1 MQEPLIPSDILK
13 LLKKQKYQ
21 IVGRHSAVKKCR
33 WLHNSLV
40 QNRHCYKQEW
50 YNINSHRCLQMTP
63 TVIYCTNRCLS
74 CWRVEPG
81 DHGYK
86 WDQMAVKNYEVDTP
100 EEIINGC
107 LKAQKKI
114 LSGFKPTH
122 HDKVSWEKWEEA
134 TEPKHAAISLAGE
147 PTLYPRL
154 SELIEEFHRRGM
166 TTFLVSNGN
175 LPEVLA
181 EITEPTQLYVSVYG
195 PNEEVYRRS
204 CRPLLRDA
212 WERLMK
218 SLELLS
224 SFSCPTVMR
233 LTLTNGLNFS
243 DPEGYAKLVER
254 ANPTYV
260 ECKSYVS
267 VGYSLLRN
275 LDMNNMIWARD
286 IKGFAEKVAE
296 HSGYNVI
303 GHSIPSR
310 VTLLSRL
317 KKPIKL
323 A

>member
-1 MQEPLIPSDILK
+1 MQELLIPNDVLK

-40 QNRHCYKQEW
+40 HNRHCYKQEW
-50 YNINSHRCLQMTP
+50 YNIKSHRCLQMTP
-63 TVIYCTNRCLS
+63 TVIHCTNRCLS

-81 DHGYK
+81 DHGYH
-86 WDQMAVKNYEVDTP
+86 WDQMAIKNLEDSP
-100 EEIINGC
+100 EKIVVEC
-107 LKAQKKI
+107 LKAQRRI
-114 LSGFKPTH
+114 LSGYKPTGH
-122 HDKVSWEKWEEA
+122 TKVSWEKWKEA
-134 TEPKHAAISLAGE
+134 MEPKHAAISLSGE
-147 PTLYPRL
+147 PTLYPYL

-195 PNEEVYRRS
+195 PNEEIYRRV
-204 CRPLLRDA
+204 CRPLLSDA
-212 WERLMK
+212 WERLMRT
-218 SLELLS
+218 LELLN
-224 SFSCPTVMR
+224 SFDCPTVMR
-233 LTLTNGLNFS
+233 LTLTGGLNFS
-243 DPEGYAKLVER
+243 NPEGYAKLVER

-267 VGYSLLRN
+267 VGSSILRG
-275 LDMNNMIWARD
+275 LTKDNMIWARNIRD
-286 IKGFAEKVAE
+286 FAEKIAE

-303 GHSIPSR
+303 GHSVPSR
-310 VTLLSRL
+310 VTLLSKL

>member
-1 MQEPLIPSDILK
+1 MQETLIPSDVQK

-50 YNINSHRCLQMTP
+50 YKISSHRCLQMTP
-63 TVIYCTNRCLS
+63 TVIYCTNSCLS

-81 DHGYK
+81 DYRYN
-86 WDQMAVKNYEVDTP
+86 WDQMAIRNCEVDTP

-122 HDKVSWEKWEEA
+122 HDKVSWNKWQEA
-134 TEPKHAAISLAGE
+134 VEPKHAAISLAGE
-147 PTLYPRL
+147 PTLYPHL
-154 SELIEEFHRRGM
+154 SELIEEFHRKGM
-166 TTFLVSNGN
+166 TTFLVSNGT

-195 PNEEVYRRS
+195 PNEEVYRKS
-204 CRPLLRDA
+204 CRPLLRNA
-212 WERLMK
+212 WERLTK

-224 SFSCPTVMR
+224 SFNCPTVMR
-233 LTLTNGLNFS
+233 LTLTKGLNFS
-243 DPEGYAKLVER
+243 DPEGYAKLVEK

-275 LDMNNMIWARD
+275 LNADNMIWAED
-286 IKGFAEKVAE
+286 VKKFAEKIAE

-303 GHSIPSR
+303 GHSVPSR